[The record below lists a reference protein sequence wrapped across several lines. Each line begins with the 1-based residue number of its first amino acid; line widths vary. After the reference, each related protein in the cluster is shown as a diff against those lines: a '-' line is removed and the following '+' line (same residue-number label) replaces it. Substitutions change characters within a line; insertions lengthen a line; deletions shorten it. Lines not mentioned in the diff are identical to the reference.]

1 MPEWAVR
8 EQRCSLWT
16 WKEKNETSK
25 KVKKIIDVHFVITES
40 ISTWKNSMQG
50 GMGSIGH
57 CSGPER
63 SRVI

>member
-1 MPEWAVR
+1 MKPLR
-8 EQRCSLWT
+8 KL
-16 WKEKNETSK
+16 
-25 KVKKIIDVHFVITES
+25 KKIIDVHFIITENT
-40 ISTWKNSMQG
+40 STLKNSMQG